1 MSICNLEDN
10 NEFIYLIKEREF
22 IKNNE
27 EIYKIG
33 KTKQMALK
41 RIKDYPKNSIL
52 LLYIITND
60 CDKKEKQIIQKFKE
74 HFIHKKDI
82 GNEYFLGD
90 YNHMINIILSIIS
103 NDSSLIESSL
113 IESSLNDSSLI
124 ESSSV
129 ESSSNDS
136 SIDIVYFDYD
146 NKIINFDNSHIKDKE
161 FIINNNLEYYELF
174 ELYYNKLFENDNNKI
189 IRKTKRTY
197 STILTNTN
205 KWINKMDETIYPI
218 IINNIAKNM
227 KSFIEINFKDDINN
241 FKDNIDYNDYNDIIN
256 IIYKI
261 LCFLDFIIKKTS
273 KNENLLFRDLNKYI
287 NIINYKNYLNEFYN
301 YYKLNIKQL
310 KLLFTIK

>member
-113 IESSLNDSSLI
+113 LESSLNDSSLI

-161 FIINNNLEYYELF
+161 FIINNNLDYYELF

-205 KWINKMDETIYPI
+205 KWINKMDNIIYPI

-227 KSFIEINFKDDINN
+227 KSFIEINFKDNVINN
-241 FKDNIDYNDYNDIIN
+241 NNDVIIN
-256 IIYKI
+256 I
-261 LCFLDFIIKKTS
+261 LCFLDYILKITS
-273 KNENLLFRDLNKYI
+273 KNNNLYSHLNKYI
-287 NIINYKNYLNEFYN
+287 DIIGCKYNIDDYKK
-301 YYKLNIKQL
+301 YYELNIKQL
-310 KLLFTIK
+310 KLLFETFNS